1 MFGIRG
7 LVNKSVLRIKFGSLV
22 RKLERC
28 VVIYV
33 PNRSI
38 HSNGAINEMRVPLCS
53 QYAKIMRVKCKKR
66 TWTICNDTVNDII
79 SNITINDL

>member
-1 MFGIRG
+1 MFAIRG

-28 VVIYV
+28 VVINV

-53 QYAKIMRVKCKKR
+53 QYAV
-66 TWTICNDTVNDII
+66 
-79 SNITINDL
+79 